1 MAGTG
6 MLVVP
11 DCGRHGA
18 HSDPKAMRLRPHHLI
33 DIVTSFGH
41 GQEFRPHP
49 YGHALHTVA
58 QAVLADPDVE
68 AEFVIAADD
77 VCRPCSHLTPEGLC
91 DDIRVNRPPPLW
103 KQEYN
108 DDLDRRLLAHLHVND
123 GVCMTVREFL
133 GSSRR
138 TSRARW
144 PSSRGTNRCAARACM
159 ASPKACASL
168 ASIDLCIPAGCCD
181 QLGPTQYGHFRPRR
195 PLDLAP

>member
-11 DCGRHGA
+11 DCGRHDA
-18 HSDPKAMRLRPHHLI
+18 HSDPKTMRLRPHHLI

-77 VCRPCSHLTPEGLC
+77 ICRPCSHLTPEGLC
-91 DDIRVNRPPPLW
+91 DDIRVNRPPPLS

-133 GSSRR
+133 RLVKADVPGAVAVFTRDEQMRRSRLHGLTEGLR
-138 TSRARW
+138 
-144 PSSRGTNRCAARACM
+144 
-159 ASPKACASL
+159 K
-168 ASIDLCIPAGCCD
+168 
-181 QLGPTQYGHFRPRR
+181 LGLY
-195 PLDLAP
+195 